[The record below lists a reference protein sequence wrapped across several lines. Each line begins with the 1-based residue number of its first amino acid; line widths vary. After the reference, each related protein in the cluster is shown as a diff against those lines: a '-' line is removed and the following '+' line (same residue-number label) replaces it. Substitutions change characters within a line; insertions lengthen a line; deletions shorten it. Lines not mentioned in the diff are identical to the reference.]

1 MANDNFTFR
10 VLSIVYFVAAFLGA
24 SFYWSDSPFY
34 VLGFRHPMIWLWAFT
49 MLVLAVIFGGVCIYL
64 FIGKRKQMPRKV
76 LIVTALVFTL
86 LNFVPILFYY
96 NMGFS
101 QNRILWHLIPVVFLF
116 PLARSTFKKS
126 KRSS

>member
-10 VLSIVYFVAAFLGA
+10 VLSIVYFVAAFLEA

-64 FIGKRKQMPRKV
+64 VHR
-76 LIVTALVFTL
+76 
-86 LNFVPILFYY
+86 
-96 NMGFS
+96 
-101 QNRILWHLIPVVFLF
+101 
-116 PLARSTFKKS
+116 
-126 KRSS
+126 